1 MATQT
6 RKCELYREAGTFG
19 REASFIANVIFCHHR
34 NPAKKLAGLVALL
47 RAGHSVSLASFN
59 MDVLQIDGAGSYP
72 YGYLENIK
80 LGDKAAPLSWEERV
94 QAYEAQGITRSDA
107 QAIVDAEDLRGDKAG
122 A

>member
-1 MATQT
+1 MG
-6 RKCELYREAGTFG
+6 C
-19 REASFIANVIFCHHR
+19 
-34 NPAKKLAGLVALL
+34 
-47 RAGHSVSLASFN
+47 
-59 MDVLQIDGAGSYP
+59 DGYP
-72 YGYLENIK
+72 YGYLENVK